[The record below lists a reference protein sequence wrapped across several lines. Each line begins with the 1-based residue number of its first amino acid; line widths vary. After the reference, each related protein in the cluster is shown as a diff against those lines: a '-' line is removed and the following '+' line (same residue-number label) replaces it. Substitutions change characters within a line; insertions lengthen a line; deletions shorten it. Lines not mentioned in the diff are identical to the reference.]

1 MDVGLVCDACSAL
14 TPIGV
19 PQCTRCGAAV
29 ALDPRPRPATRPQ
42 PIEVAGSGAVA
53 VTASERESIACSKC
67 GTLVGPN
74 QRFCPQCGAR
84 IVAPVNFE
92 GIETRV
98 GPRASAVHPVAMPN
112 GPSTGGPGAA
122 GTGKDDLLTT
132 VARDKT
138 RDSKPGRNTLFFGGA
153 MQAARAK
160 LTLIRGDGDDGVS
173 FTLAGQDHF
182 AGRGDCPISFPDD
195 PFLSP
200 IHANFA
206 YAGNQLVV
214 RDQQSLNG
222 VYVRISGKSELLTG
236 SMVLVGEQVLS
247 VDPAAQPEDLPDA
260 DGTYYS
266 ASMIRPATLEIRQNL
281 RGGHIGWVHRVDGD
295 VVTIGRE
302 NNDINFP
309 DDPFISGRH
318 AELRI
323 SNGVL
328 SVTDLGSRNGTFVRV
343 QGERVLKHGDYVFLG
358 QQLLRVEIV

>member
-29 ALDPRPRPATRPQ
+29 ALDPRPRPPTRPV
-42 PIEVAGSGAVA
+42 PIEVAGSGAVRVPA
-53 VTASERESIACSKC
+53 GELIACTKC
-67 GTLVGPN
+67 GTQVGPHK
-74 QRFCPQCGAR
+74 RFCPQCGAR
-84 IVAPVNFE
+84 IIAPVNFE
-92 GIETRV
+92 VETRV
-98 GPRASAVHPVAMPN
+98 SPRMSGVHAAVT
-112 GPSTGGPGAA
+112 PSKDEPALATAPGRA
-122 GTGKDDLLTT
+122 
-132 VARDKT
+132 VDKT
-138 RDSKPGRNTLFFGGA
+138 RDGKPGRNTLFFGGA
-153 MQAARAK
+153 MQSARAK

-222 VYVRISGKSELLTG
+222 VYVRISGKSELVTG

-247 VDPAAQPEDLPDA
+247 VDPASQPEDLPDGE
-260 DGTYYS
+260 GTYYS

-281 RGGHIGWVHRVDGD
+281 RGGTIGWVHRVEGD

-323 SNGVL
+323 AGGVL

-343 QGERVLKHGDYVFLG
+343 HDERVLKHGDYVFLG

>member
-29 ALDPRPRPATRPQ
+29 ALDPRPRPTVTVAPAATRAPAAPPDTQ
-42 PIEVAGSGAVA
+42 PSP
-53 VTASERESIACSKC
+53 CSKC
-67 GTLVGPN
+67 GTLVMPG
-74 QRFCPQCGAR
+74 QRFCPHCGTR
-84 IVAPVNFE
+84 IVVPVNFE
-92 GIETRV
+92 VETRV
-98 GPRASAVHPVAMPN
+98 GPRPSAVHAAVATQPH
-112 GPSTGGPGAA
+112 S
-122 GTGKDDLLTT
+122 LHHELRE
-132 VARDKT
+132 ARDGRDT
-138 RDSKPGRNTLFFGGA
+138 RDGRDGRDGKPGRGTLLFGGA

-173 FTLAGQDHF
+173 FTLAGQDHL

-200 IHANFA
+200 THANFA
-206 YAGNQLVV
+206 YANNQLVV
-214 RDQQSLNG
+214 RDQGSLNG
-222 VYVRISGKSELLTG
+222 VYVRISSPTPVANGA
-236 SMVLVGEQVLS
+236 MVLVGEQVLS
-247 VDPAAQPEDLPDA
+247 VNRAAQPEDLPDT

-266 ASMIRPATLEIRQNL
+266 ASMVRPATLEVRQNL
-281 RGGHIGWVHRVDGD
+281 RGGQIGWVHRTSGD
-295 VVTIGRE
+295 AVTIGRE

-318 AELRI
+318 AELKLA
-323 SNGVL
+323 GDML

-343 QGERVLKHGDYVFLG
+343 AGERVLKHGDYVFLG

>member
-19 PQCTRCGAAV
+19 PQCTRCGSAV
-29 ALDPRPRPATRPQ
+29 ALDPRPKPPTRPQ
-42 PIEVAGSGAVA
+42 PIEV
-53 VTASERESIACSKC
+53 SEQAAPNPCAKC
-67 GTLVGPN
+67 GTIVMPG
-74 QRFCPQCGAR
+74 QRFCPNCGNR
-84 IVAPVNFE
+84 IVVAVNFDV
-92 GIETRV
+92 ETRV
-98 GPRASAVHPVAMPN
+98 GPRPSAMHTAVPVRDESN
-112 GPSTGGPGAA
+112 GATAP
-122 GTGKDDLLTT
+122 
-132 VARDKT
+132 RDKK

-153 MQAARAK
+153 MQSARAK

-173 FTLAGQDHF
+173 FTLAGQDHY

-214 RDQQSLNG
+214 RDQGSLNG
-222 VYVRISGKSELLTG
+222 VYVRIADKAELPIG
-236 SMVLVGEQVLS
+236 SMVLVGEQVLAI
-247 VDPAAQPEDLPDA
+247 DPAAQPEDLPDGE
-260 DGTYYS
+260 GTYYS
-266 ASMIRPATLEIRQNL
+266 ASMLRPAAFEIRQNL
-281 RGGHIGWVHRVDGD
+281 RGGQIGSVYRVEGEA
-295 VVTIGRE
+295 VTLGRE
-302 NNDINFP
+302 NSDINFP

-323 SNGVL
+323 TGGVL

-343 QGERVLKHGDYVFLG
+343 HGERVLKHGDYVFLG

>member
-19 PQCTRCGAAV
+19 PLCTRCGAAV
-29 ALDPRPRPATRPQ
+29 ALDPRPRQASRLSSATDGEPA
-42 PIEVAGSGAVA
+42 
-53 VTASERESIACSKC
+53 ACHKC
-67 GTLVGPN
+67 GTVVSAG
-74 QRFCPQCGAR
+74 QRFCPNCGTR
-84 IVAPVNFE
+84 IIVAVSFE
-92 GIETRV
+92 VETRV
-98 GPRASAVHPVAMPN
+98 GPRSSSQHAVVQPLD
-112 GPSTGGPGAA
+112 GRE
-122 GTGKDDLLTT
+122 
-132 VARDKT
+132 ARET
-138 RDSKPGRNTLFFGGA
+138 KPGRSTLFFGGA

-173 FTLAGQDHF
+173 FTLAGQDHL

-206 YAGNQLVV
+206 YANNQLVV
-214 RDQQSLNG
+214 RDESSLNG
-222 VYVRISGKSELLTG
+222 IYVRIAAPTHLANGA
-236 SMVLVGEQVLS
+236 MVLVGEQVLS
-247 VDPAAQPEDLPDA
+247 VERAQQPDDLPDA

-266 ASMIRPATLEIRQNL
+266 ASMIRPASLEIRQNL
-281 RGGHIGWVHRVDGD
+281 RGGQIGCVHRLAGD

-318 AELRI
+318 AELKLA
-323 SNGVL
+323 GGML

-343 QGERVLKHGDYVFLG
+343 YGERVLQHGDYVFLG

>member
-29 ALDPRPRPATRPQ
+29 ALDPRPRPSTRQSLRPSTYPPANHTEAT
-42 PIEVAGSGAVA
+42 
-53 VTASERESIACSKC
+53 ACGKC
-67 GTLVGPN
+67 GTMVAPG
-74 QRFCPQCGAR
+74 QRFCPHCGNR
-84 IVAPVNFE
+84 IVVAVNFE
-92 GIETRV
+92 VETRV
-98 GPRASAVHPVAMPN
+98 GPRPSAVQSAV
-112 GPSTGGPGAA
+112 
-122 GTGKDDLLTT
+122 GTQPHG
-132 VARDKT
+132 VRDPKEV
-138 RDSKPGRNTLFFGGA
+138 RESKPGRSTLFFGGA

-173 FTLAGQDHF
+173 FTLAGQDHL

-200 IHANFA
+200 IHASFA
-206 YAGNQLVV
+206 YVDNHLVV
-214 RDQQSLNG
+214 RDQSSLNG
-222 VYVRISGKSELLTG
+222 IYVRISNATELVDG
-236 SMVLVGEQVLS
+236 AMVLVGEQVLS
-247 VDPAAQPEDLPDA
+247 VERAAQPEDLPDT

-266 ASMIRPATLEIRQNL
+266 ASMIRPATLEVRQNL
-281 RGGHIGWVHRVDGD
+281 RGGQIGWVHRTAGD

-318 AELRI
+318 AELKLT
-323 SNGVL
+323 GDML

-343 QGERVLKHGDYVFLG
+343 HGERILKHGDYVFLG

>member
-29 ALDPRPRPATRPQ
+29 ALDPRPRKPSVPPQVESATNGEPNPCGRC
-42 PIEVAGSGAVA
+42 GA
-53 VTASERESIACSKC
+53 
-67 GTLVGPN
+67 LVMPG
-74 QRFCPQCGAR
+74 QRFCPNCGHR
-84 IVAPVNFE
+84 ISVAVSFDV
-92 GIETRV
+92 ETRV
-98 GPRASAVHPVAMPN
+98 GPRSSAMHAAVVAHEDPR
-112 GPSTGGPGAA
+112 GSRDHTEPKHLRAA
-122 GTGKDDLLTT
+122 KE
-132 VARDKT
+132 A
-138 RDSKPGRNTLFFGGA
+138 KPGRSTLFFGGA

-182 AGRGDCPISFPDD
+182 AGRGDCPITFPDD

-206 YAGNQLVV
+206 YANNQLVV
-214 RDQQSLNG
+214 RDHGSLNG
-222 VYVRISGKSELLTG
+222 VYVRIAGKCELATG
-236 SMVLVGEQVLS
+236 AMLLVGEQVLS
-247 VDPAAQPEDLPDA
+247 VDPATQPQDLPDGE
-260 DGTYYS
+260 GTYYS
-266 ASMIRPATLEIRQNL
+266 ASMVRPATLEIRQHL
-281 RGGHIGWVHRVDGD
+281 RGGQLGGVYRVEGD
-295 VVTIGRE
+295 MVSIGRE

-323 SNGVL
+323 ADGVL

-343 QGERVLKHGDYVFLG
+343 HKERVLKHGDYVFLG